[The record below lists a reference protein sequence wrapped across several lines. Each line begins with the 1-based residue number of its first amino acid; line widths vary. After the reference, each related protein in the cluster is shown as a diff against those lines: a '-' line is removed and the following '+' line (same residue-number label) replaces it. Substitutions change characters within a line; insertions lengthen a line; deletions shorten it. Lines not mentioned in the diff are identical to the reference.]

1 VVARVETLYGET
13 GWPFRALCG
22 LIELP
27 YSTLMRWRMRVRLK
41 EPPIRVPGPKKI
53 LPVAWE
59 ALWRDIGLLK
69 HGGRRTAGTGMLW
82 RRYSDRI
89 SRRAFQEEVRKQRLE
104 EHRRRATA
112 MRRIEW
118 RVPGA
123 VWSMDDTGSK
133 RRGYVHQVQDLA
145 SRYKFPP
152 PAGNTMPHGEEV
164 AENLERMF
172 KRYGPPLVIKRDHGG
187 NLNHGA
193 VEELLDRY
201 MVIPLNS
208 PLYYPSY
215 NGGIERAQRE
225 LDEETRQTKDH
236 GAVLNLGQS
245 QRARLGVESLN
256 HRRRPCLQ
264 GRTSC
269 EVFCTGREGLRKY
282 NKRRR
287 REAFEA
293 IDSLSLVEL
302 EKAHR
307 ITRRTVNAA
316 WRHAVENWLLSEKI
330 CTISKPKSVTHLSV
344 KSVS

>member
-1 VVARVETLYGET
+1 MGRIEALHGET
-13 GWPFRALCG
+13 AWPFRALCG
-22 LIELP
+22 LTGPP
-27 YSTLMRWRMRVRLK
+27 YPTLMRWRLRVRLK
-41 EPPIRVPGPKKI
+41 EPPIKVPGPKKV
-53 LPVAWE
+53 LPPDWE
-59 ALWRDIGLLK
+59 ALRREIGLLK
-69 HGGRRTAGTGMLW
+69 HGGKRTAGTGMLW

-89 SRRAFQEEVRKQRLE
+89 SRRAFQEEVRTQRLE
-104 EHRRRATA
+104 EHRRRAA
-112 MRRIEW
+112 EMRRIEW
-118 RVPGA
+118 RAPGA

-133 RRGYVHQVQDLA
+133 RKGYVHQVQDLA

-152 PAGNTMPHGEEV
+152 PAGNALPHGEEV
-164 AENLERMF
+164 AENLERLF
-172 KRYGPPLVIKRDHGG
+172 KRYGPPLVIKRDNGG
-187 NLNHGA
+187 NLSHSA
-193 VEELLDRY
+193 VEELLDRH

-208 PLYYPSY
+208 PPCYPSY

-225 LDEETRQTKDH
+225 LDEEARLMQDH
-236 GAVLNLGQS
+236 GAMQKLEQS
-245 QRARLGVESLN
+245 QRARLSVESLN
-256 HRRRPCLQ
+256 HRRRPCLH

-269 EVFCTGREGLRKY
+269 EVFCAGREGLRKY

-330 CTISKPKSVTHLSV
+330 ITVSQPKSVTHLSV
-344 KSVS
+344 ISVS

>member
-1 VVARVETLYGET
+1 MARIETLHGET
-13 GWPFRALCG
+13 GWPYRVLCG

-27 YSTLMRWRMRVRLK
+27 YSTLMRWRIRVRLK

-53 LPVAWE
+53 LPVDWE
-59 ALWRDIGLLK
+59 ALWREIGLLK
-69 HGGRRTAGTGMLW
+69 HGRKRTAGTGVLW

-89 SRRAFQEEVRKQRLE
+89 SRRAFQEAVQECRME
-104 EHRRRATA
+104 EHRRKAAA
-112 MRRIEW
+112 MQRIEW

-133 RRGYVHQVQDLA
+133 RKGYIHQMQDLA

-152 PAGNTMPHGEEV
+152 PAGGMLRGKEV

-172 KRYGPPLVIKRDHGG
+172 ERYGAPLVLKRDNGG
-187 NLNHGA
+187 NVNHHA
-193 VEELLDRY
+193 VEELLDRHL
-201 MVIPLNS
+201 VIPLNS
-208 PLYYPSY
+208 PLYYPRY

-225 LDEETRQTKDH
+225 LGEEASEVPDH
-236 GAVLNLGQS
+236 GLIPGLGLD
-245 QRARLGVESLN
+245 QRSRLLVESLN
-256 HRRRPCLQ
+256 HRRRPCLR

-287 REAFEA
+287 REAIEKVYSMFA
-293 IDSLSLVEL
+293 AEL
-302 EKAHR
+302 DMLRR
-307 ITRRTVNAA
+307 ITRGTVNAA
-316 WRHAVENWLLSEKI
+316 WRHAVEMWLLQENIISVSE
-330 CTISKPKSVTHLSV
+330 PKSVTHLSV